1 MGLGTASLATVN
13 RIGNAYSSE
22 VFSCWPQNCTLF
34 GFEICRICVVRL
46 QRREDARAHRKLVR
60 ADLAFANLIT
70 HHYIPVK
77 QEEGGMELQ
86 AWPFILPESMDTASV
101 IQSETCI
108 VSICR
113 LCSMAFMLHALVS
126 LGEMLIADGPQEF
139 VGPCNRGVLASFTST
154 FFHRST

>member
-1 MGLGTASLATVN
+1 MPIL
-13 RIGNAYSSE
+13 RKF
-22 VFSCWPQNCTLF
+22 FSCWPQNCTLF

-77 QEEGGMELQ
+77 LEEGGMELQ

-101 IQSETCI
+101 IQYETCI

-113 LCSMAFMLHALVS
+113 LCSMAFIHAACI
-126 LGEMLIADGPQEF
+126 GEF
-139 VGPCNRGVLASFTST
+139 R
-154 FFHRST
+154 